1 MLKKFIGTELTELN
15 LEIKPLFKIIIF
27 QQEVTG
33 KCIKS
38 EKNQTFDDF
47 LSSPHRFLGYIYGSK
62 RRNSNLI
69 MDFEERLLKALRKR

>member
-1 MLKKFIGTELTELN
+1 MLKTLLGTELTELN
-15 LEIKPLFKIIIF
+15 LEIKTLSKIIIF

-38 EKNQTFDDF
+38 EKNQIVDTFLF
-47 LSSPHRFLGYIYGSK
+47 PPHRFLGYIYGSK

-69 MDFEERLLKALRKR
+69 MDFEERLLKARRKR

>member
-47 LSSPHRFLGYIYGSK
+47 LFSPHRFLGYIYMEVREGT
-62 RRNSNLI
+62 LT
-69 MDFEERLLKALRKR
+69 